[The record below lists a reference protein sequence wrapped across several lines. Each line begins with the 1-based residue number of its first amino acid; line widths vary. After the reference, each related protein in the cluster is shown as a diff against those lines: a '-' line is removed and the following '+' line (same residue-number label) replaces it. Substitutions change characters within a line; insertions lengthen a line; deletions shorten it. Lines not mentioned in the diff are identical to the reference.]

1 MSNVND
7 SELEEPAEPT
17 LTDMLAVM
25 ADQFDALLTMVV
37 GYRTK
42 AVEAGFSEYAAEEMA
57 VQVHA
62 KMLED

>member
-1 MSNVND
+1 MD
-7 SELEEPAEPT
+7 DETLPAEEET
-17 LTDMLAVM
+17 HTDSMAAV
-25 ADQFDALLTMVV
+25 ADRLDALLSLVA

-42 AVEAGFSEYAAEEMA
+42 AVEQGFSEYAAEEMA